1 MRGANEDERLP
12 RTSVVRATVGRGGA
26 FRRVQN
32 GGGGGGGGRGFSYS
46 PDTVEGLRLPAVKLD
61 AHHSSLDRI
70 VRGGEDVGAR
80 GMVCIHKYT
89 HIWHAS
95 HMWHLLHTCG
105 MYDTHM
111 ACVYTRL
118 ACITHIWHPYVHVHT
133 NTDVYMY
140 MHARIHT
147 THNTHAHARTHARTH
162 AHTHWS
168 KELGQTCQTLWVC
181 IRVSVYRGR
190 ERDRETERD

>member
-89 HIWHAS
+89 HIWHAL
-95 HMWHLLHTCG
+95 HMWHLLHTRG

-111 ACVYTRL
+111 ACMKHTWHVYTHVWHVLHTYGIHTYTYTR
-118 ACITHIWHPYVHVHT
+118 THMCT
-133 NTDVYMY
+133 CTC
-140 MHARIHT
+140 MHAYTPHT
-147 THNTHAHARTHARTH
+147 ILTRTHARTHARTH
-162 AHTHWS
+162 THTGAKS
-168 KELGQTCQTLWVC
+168 
-181 IRVSVYRGR
+181 
-190 ERDRETERD
+190 